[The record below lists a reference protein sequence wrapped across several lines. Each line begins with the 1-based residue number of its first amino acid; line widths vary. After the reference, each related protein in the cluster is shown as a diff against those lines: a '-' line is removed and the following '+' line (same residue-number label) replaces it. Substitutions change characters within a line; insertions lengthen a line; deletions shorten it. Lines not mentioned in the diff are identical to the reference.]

1 MNILL
6 DTHVIIWA
14 LTNDPQLTDAA
25 KALILDPENT
35 VAISNVSLWEIAMKN
50 QKAPHLCPYHE
61 KEILDYCIKAG
72 YLVIDIKAKHVLELR
87 GLRIKPGA
95 VLTNHD
101 PFDRMLIAQAKSE
114 KHIHQIHLL
123 MHSIFIQ
130 DIVSMIIVIFL
141 V

>member
-14 LTNDPQLTDAA
+14 LTNDPQLTDEA
-25 KALILDPENT
+25 KALIMDPENS
-35 VAISNVSLWEIAMKN
+35 VIISTVSLWEIAVKN

-61 KEILDYCIKAG
+61 KEILDYCVKAG
-72 YLVIDIKAKHVLELR
+72 YLVTDMKAKHVLEIR
-87 GLRIKPGA
+87 GLRIKPGT

-114 KHIHQIHLL
+114 KYILL
-123 MHSIFIQ
+123 SHDRNFEYYAEDCIQ
-130 DIVSMIIVIFL
+130 AI
-141 V
+141 

>member
-14 LTNDPQLTDAA
+14 LTNDPQLKEEV
-25 KALILDPENT
+25 KALLMDPENT
-35 VAISNVSLWEIAMKN
+35 VAISTVSLWEIAIKN

-61 KEILDYCIKAG
+61 KDILEYCVKAG
-72 YLVIDIKAKHVLELR
+72 YLVMDMKAKHVLEIR
-87 GLRIKPGA
+87 GLKVKQGA

-114 KHIHQIHLL
+114 RYILL
-123 MHSIFIQ
+123 SHDRNFDYYGENCIQ
-130 DIVSMIIVIFL
+130 AI
-141 V
+141 

>member
-14 LTNDPQLTDAA
+14 LTNDPQLTDEA
-25 KALILDPENT
+25 KALIMDPENT
-35 VAISNVSLWEIAMKN
+35 VAISTVSLWEIAVKN

-61 KEILDYCIKAG
+61 KEILDYCMKAG
-72 YLVIDIKAKHVLELR
+72 YLVMDIKAKHILEIR
-87 GLRIKPGA
+87 GLRTKPGA

-114 KHIHQIHLL
+114 KYILL
-123 MHSIFIQ
+123 SHDRNFEYYGEDCIRAI
-130 DIVSMIIVIFL
+130 
-141 V
+141 